1 MVGELLL
8 FQSIF
13 KSQRNQSI
21 FLSHNSIDKQYGN
34 ILREL
39 MVSIGI
45 SNSDIVYTSHERNKI
60 PVGKNIYGY
69 LGERIERS
77 NTVLFLLSEE
87 YFKSVVCLNEM
98 GASWV
103 TKSEY
108 YMFFVPGFD
117 QSSKDFMDCCI
128 NQSEMG
134 VVLNGDN
141 NCRQGLREFVT
152 EIALKMKLNVPI
164 EVLYDEV
171 EKSCDLLRKLK
182 PTNSV
187 YVASIMDV
195 IKYSD
200 YIFCKIDILIP
211 TGERFHA
218 EESHWLQL
226 YYKFIPIAH
235 DIDVGVKV
243 KFKVKSV
250 TDFETQK
257 YGNHNFRNIY
267 VYPDFINII

>member
-1 MVGELLL
+1 MLWNIL
-8 FQSIF
+8 
-13 KSQRNQSI
+13 KSPKNQSI
-21 FLSHNSIDKQYGN
+21 FLSHNSIDRQYGN
-34 ILREL
+34 VLRGL

-45 SNSDIVYTSHERNKI
+45 LNSDIVYTSHEKNKI
-60 PVGKNIYGY
+60 PIGENIYNY
-69 LGERIERS
+69 LGRRIERS
-77 NTVLFLLSEE
+77 NIILFLLSED

-103 TKSEY
+103 TKNDY

-117 QSSKDFMDCCI
+117 KRSKEFMDCCI
-128 NQSEMG
+128 NQTKMG
-134 VVLNGDN
+134 IVLNGDN
-141 NCRQGLREFVT
+141 NCKQGLREFVT
-152 EIALKMKLNVPI
+152 ELSLKMKLDVPADI
-164 EVLYDEV
+164 LYDEV

-182 PTNSV
+182 PSSSV
-187 YVASIMDV
+187 YAASITDI
-195 IKYSD
+195 IKYTD

-211 TGERFHA
+211 TGERFHE

-226 YYKFIPIAH
+226 YYKFIPIAQ
-235 DIDVGVKV
+235 DINIGARV

-267 VYPDFINII
+267 VYPDFINLI